1 MKRLI
6 RRTRTARAG
15 SKAGHAFGIDLSAAQ
30 KDALIE
36 YLKTL

>member
-1 MKRLI
+1 VVV
-6 RRTRTARAG
+6 AEQG
-15 SKAGHAFGIDLSAAQ
+15 VGNQGHEFGVNLTQAD